1 MSKSIISLTS
11 LESRHVYGVD
21 IALTDLTKLLAQK
34 KVYMLETGA
43 R

>member
-1 MSKSIISLTS
+1 MNKSIISFTS
-11 LESRHVYGVD
+11 HVYGVD

-34 KVYMLETGA
+34 KVYMLGTGA